1 MSLEDNVNKWI
12 EEQRRILIRK
22 RRAEARREKARKAK
36 FLRLNFNGKSRVKV
50 DGKDLSVKGTGN
62 VYSSKNDSVFLDDAD
77 IAEKRRKKKQ
87 VAEKAVKAKAP
98 VIKGAQKKRDIE
110 EIEEDVTPGV
120 FFGFTTYITVRD
132 NMDTHMLSLYE
143 FYESFSNISSLV
155 NLNFYN
161 SVGMLPWLK
170 DYNMDVGVTTVQSQS
185 SFLGPSQTGIYDI
198 VNYTLEDYVTADTRL
213 LENNPDYSLS
223 SVERSL
229 WNRFLTDAVDNPDE
243 FLQFYDS
250 MQIEEFSPRILDYYN
265 QKISYDDEDR
275 YLFKNLD
282 VDPIAR
288 SSNIIFCTKLDWTY
302 WDLTG
307 IRPTSGNQPPYTPA
321 VFTYVYPCNVCG
333 DPNPP
338 LYVRRVATSVD
349 EYGSDNKFASGLIIT
364 PSTSNNSYPET
375 LYPGKFDIIGCDPD
389 DPETFPCA
397 PCNCGTG
404 FFGCE
409 YYTWAGIDCNGNSR
423 SCDPYPL
430 CSYEEIYSSTNSV
443 TQNRTPFNTIG
454 DSNSSGTYPPQ
465 CTPGLAASDRNI
477 YSTVKLLTIR
487 DSMVNTLLEAQRAG
501 YTIFLDLD
509 LRLTTCAISS
519 SSLTSYSDLKH
530 RYCDKYGGVL
540 DVHTMMSL
548 LNILDFRAFIITSSQ
563 YTSRKNSL
571 SNSGS
576 NAFKAAYN
584 QETQFLAQSI
594 NTLFE
599 ELFSLYGPV
608 SDNGLDF
615 VKVFY
620 CQLTDANEFTDKTG
634 RVQRKRASDANSPLQ
649 IASST
654 LDNPI
659 DSITARLVSH
669 IKEARSWYSSPST
682 PSSAL
687 NGKPSTATDKYK
699 YIMFALMCGFFG
711 QTQLLEKDP
720 DGDEKYLFQ

>member
-87 VAEKAVKAKAP
+87 VAEKAVKVKAP
-98 VIKGAQKKRDIE
+98 VTKGAQKKRDIE
-110 EIEEDVTPGV
+110 EIEEDTTPGV

-185 SFLGPSQTGIYDI
+185 SALGPSQTGIYDI

-282 VDPIAR
+282 IDPIAR
-288 SSNIIFCTKLDWTY
+288 SSNIIFCAKLDWTY
-302 WDLTG
+302 WDLVG
-307 IRPTSGNQPPYTPA
+307 IRPNSGNQPPYTPA

-338 LYVRRVATSVD
+338 LSARKVATAIGD
-349 EYGSDNKFASGLIIT
+349 YGSDNKFAASLTIT
-364 PSTSNNSYPET
+364 PGTGNSSYPET
-375 LYPGKFDIIGCDPD
+375 LGPGDFYVIGCDPD

-409 YYTWAGIDCNGNSR
+409 YYTWAGTDCNGNSR
-423 SCDPYPL
+423 SCDPYPS
-430 CSYEEIYSSTNSV
+430 CSFEEISSSTSSV

-454 DSNSSGTYPPQ
+454 NSNSSGTYPPQ
-465 CTPGLAASDRNI
+465 CTPGLAASDQNI

-487 DSMVNTLLEAQRAG
+487 DSMVNTLLEAQQAG

-530 RYCDKYGGVL
+530 RYCDTYGGVL

-548 LNILDFRAFIITSSQ
+548 LNILDFRAFIIISSQ